1 MLRVIGL
8 APFCATGLRGS
19 SSIFLVASL
28 LAGCGEVVVMEGM
41 FNASAN
47 GFCVNSVALGDI
59 NGSSSSALDCG
70 FGSVRVG
77 SDASILAC
85 KL

>member
-19 SSIFLVASL
+19 SSTCLDEASSF
-28 LAGCGEVVVMEGM
+28 AVVVVIDGT
-41 FNASAN
+41 FRASAN

-59 NGSSSSALDCG
+59 NGSSSSLGCVVGD
-70 FGSVRVG
+70 VRVC
-77 SDASILAC
+77 SEASILAC